1 MAADALDAGDLE
13 RLRAA
18 IAVSREA
25 AARGDEPYGAVLADA
40 AGRVILAAGNTQVTQ
55 RDCTGHAETNLLR
68 EATRR
73 LDAQT
78 LAGCT
83 LYASGE
89 PCAMCAGAI
98 YWSGLRRV
106 VFALPAARM
115 NAIAGTSADVLA
127 LDSREVLA
135 RGQRGV
141 TVLGPAL
148 EEEAAAV
155 LEAHYRARGAA

>member
-1 MAADALDAGDLE
+1 
-13 RLRAA
+13 
-18 IAVSREA
+18 
-25 AARGDEPYGAVLADA
+25 
-40 AGRVILAAGNTQVTQ
+40 
-55 RDCTGHAETNLLR
+55 
-68 EATRR
+68 
-73 LDAQT
+73 
-78 LAGCT
+78 
-83 LYASGE
+83 
-89 PCAMCAGAI
+89 MCAGAI

>member
-1 MAADALDAGDLE
+1 MAGEALAAADLE
-13 RLRAA
+13 HLRAA

-25 AARGDEPYGAVLADA
+25 AARGDEPYGAVLVDA
-40 AGRVILAAGNTQVTQ
+40 SGRLLLAAGNTQNSTG
-55 RDCTGHAETNLLR
+55 DCTGHAETNLLR
-68 EATRR
+68 EATTRFG
-73 LDAQT
+73 AQA
-78 LAGCT
+78 LAGST

-98 YWSGLRRV
+98 YWSGVPRV

-115 NAIAGTSADVLA
+115 NVIAGERTDVLD

-135 RGQRGV
+135 RGQHAV

-148 EEEAAAV
+148 EDEAAEV
-155 LEAHYRARGAA
+155 LEAHYRRRQG